1 MKKETFLLYISLIFL
16 TCDTNLNFI
25 ENVLKNTNPKIQH
38 LTKNAAA
45 HEIQILLT
53 EIKRDTLGQPRFIE
67 TAYQVDE
74 EQYFYPASTAKLP
87 IAALALQK
95 IKELNANGISIT
107 AHTSF
112 QINTPH
118 GESLVLQDSTELEG
132 KLTLAHLIKKIFL
145 VSDNDAYNYLFD
157 FLGRDYINAA
167 LKEKGLTHTQIQH
180 KFLFNADNENT
191 WEYLFFD
198 RNGDT
203 LYHQN
208 SIKSIEQLNN
218 SNLKG
223 IQKGKGYLKE
233 GELIN
238 EPMDFSLKNRISIRD
253 LNGILKRLIFPEVF
267 SKEQQFNLTESDYTF
282 LRYWMSRTTTE
293 SKIDAYNTGEYWDS
307 YGKFLIYGDQKGAM
321 HNGIRIYNKVGYA
334 YGTLTDVAYIHDLE
348 NELEFFLTATILVN
362 SNQIFNDDIYEF
374 EQVGIPFLAALGQ
387 EILTDLQTNK

>member
-16 TCDTNLNFI
+16 TCDTNLNRI

-38 LTKNAAA
+38 LIKNAAA

>member
-16 TCDTNLNFI
+16 TCDTNLNCI

>member
-16 TCDTNLNFI
+16 TCDTNLNRI

-112 QINTPH
+112 QINTTH

-233 GELIN
+233 GKLIN

>member
-16 TCDTNLNFI
+16 TCDTNLNRI

>member
-16 TCDTNLNFI
+16 TCDTNLNCI

-334 YGTLTDVAYIHDLE
+334 YGTLTDVAYIYDLE

>member
-334 YGTLTDVAYIHDLE
+334 YGTLTDVAYIYDLE

>member
-1 MKKETFLLYISLIFL
+1 M
-16 TCDTNLNFI
+16 
-25 ENVLKNTNPKIQH
+25 
-38 LTKNAAA
+38 
-45 HEIQILLT
+45 
-53 EIKRDTLGQPRFIE
+53 
-67 TAYQVDE
+67 
-74 EQYFYPASTAKLP
+74 
-87 IAALALQK
+87 
-95 IKELNANGISIT
+95 
-107 AHTSF
+107 
-112 QINTPH
+112 
-118 GESLVLQDSTELEG
+118 LQDSTEREG
-132 KLTLAHLIKKIFL
+132 KLTIAHLIKKIFL
-145 VSDNDAYNYLFD
+145 VSANEAYNYLFD

-167 LKEKGLTHTQIQH
+167 LKEKGLTDSQILH

-191 WEYLFFD
+191 WEYFFFD
-198 RNGDT
+198 KNGDT

-208 SIKSIEQLNN
+208 SIKSREQLNN

-223 IQKGKGYLKE
+223 IHKGKGYLKE

-238 EPMDFSLKNRISIRD
+238 EPMDFSFKNRISIRD

>member
-387 EILTDLQTNK
+387 EILSDLQTNK

>member
-16 TCDTNLNFI
+16 TCDTNLNRI

-38 LTKNAAA
+38 LTKNTAA

-67 TAYQVDE
+67 TAYQLDE
-74 EQYFYPASTAKLP
+74 DQYFYPASTAKLP
-87 IAALALQK
+87 IAVLALQK

-107 AHTSF
+107 ANTPF
-112 QINTPH
+112 QINTPY
-118 GESLVLQDSTELEG
+118 GESLVLQDSTEFKG
-132 KLTLAHLIKKIFL
+132 KLTFAHLIKKIFL

-157 FLGRDYINAA
+157 FLGRDYINAT

-180 KFLFNADNENT
+180 KFLLNADNENT

-198 RNGDT
+198 KNGDT
-203 LYHQN
+203 LYYQN

-223 IQKGKGYLKE
+223 IKKGKAYLKE

-238 EPMDFSLKNRISIRD
+238 EPMDFSFKNRISIRD

-267 SKEQQFNLTESDYTF
+267 PKEQQFNLTESDYKF
-282 LRYWMSRTTTE
+282 LRYWMSRTTIE
-293 SKIDAYNTGEYWDS
+293 SNIDAYNTGEYWDS

-321 HNGIRIYNKVGYA
+321 HNGVRIFNKVGYA

-362 SNQIFNDDIYEF
+362 SNQIFNDDAYEF

-387 EILTDLQTNK
+387 ETLTALQANK

>member
-16 TCDTNLNFI
+16 TCDTNLNCI

-387 EILTDLQTNK
+387 EILSDLQTNK

>member
-16 TCDTNLNFI
+16 TCDTNLNRI

-38 LTKNAAA
+38 LIKNAAA

-334 YGTLTDVAYIHDLE
+334 YGTLTDVAYIYDLE

>member
-16 TCDTNLNFI
+16 TCDTNLNRI

-157 FLGRDYINAA
+157 FLGRDYINAV

>member
-16 TCDTNLNFI
+16 TCDTNLNRI

-38 LTKNAAA
+38 LIKNAAA

-87 IAALALQK
+87 IAALTLQK

-107 AHTSF
+107 AHTPF

-132 KLTLAHLIKKIFL
+132 KLTIAHLIKKIFL
-145 VSDNDAYNYLFD
+145 VSDNEAYNYLFD

-167 LKEKGLTHTQIQH
+167 LKEKGLTDSQILH

-191 WEYLFFD
+191 WEYFFFD
-198 RNGDT
+198 KNGDT

-208 SIKSIEQLNN
+208 SIKSREQLNN

-223 IQKGKGYLKE
+223 IHKGKGYLKE

-238 EPMDFSLKNRISIRD
+238 EPMDFSFKNRISIKD
-253 LNGILKRLIFPEVF
+253 LNGILKRLIFPEIF

-334 YGTLTDVAYIHDLE
+334 YGTLTDVAYINDLE

-387 EILTDLQTNK
+387 EMLTDLQTNK